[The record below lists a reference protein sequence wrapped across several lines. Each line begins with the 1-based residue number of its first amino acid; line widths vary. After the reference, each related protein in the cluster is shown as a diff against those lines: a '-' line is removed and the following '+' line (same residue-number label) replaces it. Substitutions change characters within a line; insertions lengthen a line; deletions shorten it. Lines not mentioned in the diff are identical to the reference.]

1 MRRPLRLGVLLTMIG
16 APALATADE
25 GAGASSA
32 HAAPGPA
39 PAKAA
44 SDPDVLYLR
53 DGGMFRGRATE
64 IVPGSHVTLRLAS
77 GETKRFSWG
86 EVDRVIV
93 AAPSVPPPPTAGAR
107 RDDGPPMVGP
117 RARVHIAS
125 DKPVILYRKPAGTN
139 AWTLACTSPCGVELP
154 LGDTYYLTGSRIGK
168 SKELK
173 LKASPGGEVELTVD
187 PPSDGGMVIGGIISY
202 GGFITAYAGLLATLV
217 GLASP
222 RTRSDVRD
230 GGLIALAAGSAVAG
244 LGLLIFLNSATTDVD
259 QEAGGSRAASAT
271 RAPLDA
277 FLRAPTWKAPAESA
291 AASVPAATY
300 PVLFERRF

>member
-16 APALATADE
+16 APALARADD
-25 GAGASSA
+25 GAGASSVDT
-32 HAAPGPA
+32 A
-39 PAKAA
+39 PATAPAA
-44 SDPDVLYLR
+44 SDSDVLYLR

-77 GETKRFSWG
+77 GETKRFSWV

-93 AAPSVPPPPTAGAR
+93 AAPSVPPPPSAGAR

-125 DKPVILYRKPAGTN
+125 DKPVILYRRPAGTN
-139 AWTLACTSPCGVELP
+139 AWTQACTSPCGVELP
-154 LGDTYYLTGSRIGK
+154 LGDTYYLTGSRIAK

-173 LKASPGGEVELTVD
+173 LKARPGGEVELTVD
-187 PPSDGGMVIGGIISY
+187 PPSDGGMVVGGIISY

-259 QEAGGSRAASAT
+259 QEAAGSSRAASAT
-271 RAPLDA
+271 RTPLDT
-277 FLRAPTWKAPAESA
+277 FLRTPTWKAPAESA
-291 AASVPAATY
+291 AASVPAATF